1 MAIIPSTS
9 IILRRLLHD
18 PGPSQPLASTSSLGQ
33 ASQQLPS
40 APALDGPASFD
51 KAQFRDSV
59 ATLYTLVFE
68 LQQEVADLHHR
79 VEALEIKVTNLL
91 QILASMH
98 EALCPNS
105 EEEATAGDPE
115 VEGDYDQHPGTS
127 PPDKSRD
134 EEMYEDTA
142 KVAERNQEHDEHGGD
157 WIVDGEKEPGFGDP
171 PATWPSGQ
179 PGV

>member
-1 MAIIPSTS
+1 VDT
-9 IILRRLLHD
+9 
-18 PGPSQPLASTSSLGQ
+18 
-33 ASQQLPS
+33 
-40 APALDGPASFD
+40 
-51 KAQFRDSV
+51 AQFRDNI
-59 ATLYTLVFE
+59 ATLHTLVFE

-79 VEALEIKVTNLL
+79 VEAMEIKVTNLL

-105 EEEATAGDPE
+105 EEEATVGDPE
-115 VEGDYDQHPGTS
+115 VEGDYNQRPGTS

-134 EEMYEDTA
+134 EEMYE
-142 KVAERNQEHDEHGGD
+142 ERNQEHDAHGGD
-157 WIVDGEKEPGFGDP
+157 WIVDDEKEPGLGDP